1 MAKVFTLFSTLLTTH
16 PHDRRVIHIAGKN
29 NTGKSVLVKDFI
41 IHDLT
46 HSERNYFF
54 IDTENKFAL
63 RNFTSALPKHLQA
76 RIFQKTLSATHSLS
90 KILDILINPDFPIQ
104 AGDVVVID
112 SLSEV
117 LKHSIVKT
125 EDWYEYRYE
134 LKEFTNTLMA
144 KLIKLLVRK
153 DLSCIFTHHVTY
165 HPTYDALIPY
175 YFDLV
180 NLIPGMWA
188 FLEETPAGIED
199 GRLYFNKTLILS
211 LTVNNPMK
219 KALIQVQSFREKF
232 PYEISGGHFTFL
244 NPITPSL

>member
-1 MAKVFTLFSTLLTTH
+1 MAKVFTLFTSFLTNH

-41 IHDLT
+41 VHDLN
-46 HSERNYFF
+46 HSQRNYFV

-63 RNFTSALPKHLQA
+63 RNFKAVLSESLQD
-76 RIFQKTLSATHSLS
+76 RIFQKTLSARDPLS
-90 KILDILINPDFPIQ
+90 KILDILINPNFPIQ

-199 GRLYFNKTLILS
+199 GRIFFNKTLILS
-211 LTVNNPMK
+211 LTVNNPK
-219 KALIQVQSFREKF
+219 KEALIQVQNFREKF
-232 PYEISGGHFTFL
+232 PYEITGGHFTFL
-244 NPITPSL
+244 NPITPPL